1 MLLNVRSIAALKNSH
16 MSQMVFLN
24 FTKIREHWISLK
36 TVTCHMWCS
45 GILELITVISL
56 SGTKCFHHFHSEKM
70 FHNYRR
76 ACLQRCFIAVNILI
90 ANTSCGRSI
99 LSCDHCNDKEIK
111 PCWYISNV
119 LLGLAHTSELQSEYF
134 PSIGRGVG

>member
-1 MLLNVRSIAALKNSH
+1 MSHTLYVFLNVTKCQGIAALKNSH
-16 MSQMVFLN
+16 MSHMVFLN
-24 FTKIREHWISLK
+24 FTKIREHCISLK

-56 SGTKCFHHFHSEKM
+56 SELNVSTIFIQKKM
-70 FHNYRR
+70 FHNYLR

-99 LSCDHCNDKEIK
+99 LSCDHYNDKEIK
-111 PCWYISNV
+111 PC
-119 LLGLAHTSELQSEYF
+119 
-134 PSIGRGVG
+134 